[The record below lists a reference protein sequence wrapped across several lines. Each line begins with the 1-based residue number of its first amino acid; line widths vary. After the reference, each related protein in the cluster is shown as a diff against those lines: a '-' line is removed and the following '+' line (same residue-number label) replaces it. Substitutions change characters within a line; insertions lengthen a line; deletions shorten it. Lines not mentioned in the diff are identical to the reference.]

1 MSKTT
6 YTLSFTPEVEK
17 LASRIGG
24 IEALTREVREE
35 LDHQFCYLGEE
46 CAFPDLGLISG
57 FHAFTTK
64 SGAEL
69 CCWMV
74 TGHAEVDM
82 VEAVDEIEVN
92 PPEWTGITATRARVP
107 RGSRKK
113 R

>member
-57 FHAFTTK
+57 RPYSICRSHLKEKYA
-64 SGAEL
+64 
-69 CCWMV
+69 
-74 TGHAEVDM
+74 
-82 VEAVDEIEVN
+82 
-92 PPEWTGITATRARVP
+92 
-107 RGSRKK
+107 
-113 R
+113 